1 MDVPGWL
8 WAATI
13 GGFAVVLLIDLWWV
27 DRRPHA
33 FGPREATRW
42 VIFYIVL
49 ALLFAV
55 AMWQMFGAAF
65 AGQFL
70 AGYLTEYS
78 LSVDN
83 LFVFLVIMSSFAV
96 PERHQHRVLLVGV
109 VLALLLRGILIVV
122 GAAAIERFEGVLLL
136 FGVFLLWTAWTV
148 ARSHDAEPDP
158 EGNAVVRWVERVLP
172 TTRQYHDAHLVVR
185 IDGKRVVTPM
195 LLVMIAIGTTDLLFA
210 LDSIPAVFGLTQ
222 EAFIVFAAN
231 AFALMGLRQLYFL
244 LHGLLDK
251 LIYLSRGLAVILAF
265 IGIKLLLEGAHA
277 VTGAEVPTIGIALS
291 LAVIVSVLL
300 VTTATSLLAVRRHPE
315 LVASSEE
322 ARAEIEAGRE
332 AGVGLAHVRD
342 VVPGDDPE
350 GDGPDHGADGGSSRP
365 PLA

>member
-13 GGFAVVLLIDLWWV
+13 GGFAVVLLVDLWWV

-96 PERHQHRVLLVGV
+96 PERHPHRVLLVRV
-109 VLALLLRGILIVV
+109 VLV
-122 GAAAIERFEGVLLL
+122 GR
-136 FGVFLLWTAWTV
+136 
-148 ARSHDAEPDP
+148 
-158 EGNAVVRWVERVLP
+158 VERVVGQFVVVAAVGGHACSGDLKRRLLSRSSA
-172 TTRQYHDAHLVVR
+172 RQQR
-185 IDGKRVVTPM
+185 
-195 LLVMIAIGTTDLLFA
+195 DLR
-210 LDSIPAVFGLTQ
+210 GQ
-222 EAFIVFAAN
+222 
-231 AFALMGLRQLYFL
+231 
-244 LHGLLDK
+244 LHGTPRPLPRQNCLRRP
-251 LIYLSRGLAVILAF
+251 LSRPSS
-265 IGIKLLLEGAHA
+265 GA
-277 VTGAEVPTIGIALS
+277 
-291 LAVIVSVLL
+291 
-300 VTTATSLLAVRRHPE
+300 R
-315 LVASSEE
+315 
-322 ARAEIEAGRE
+322 
-332 AGVGLAHVRD
+332 
-342 VVPGDDPE
+342 
-350 GDGPDHGADGGSSRP
+350 SR
-365 PLA
+365 